1 MEADLTPL
9 ASEKEEVTKGVELAA
24 ADSENTVDAQDNFE
38 TCTVTE
44 TSTVATTT
52 ATSVAAENA
61 PTEGAAPEMATS
73 GEPQN
78 IEAIPAPAVET
89 NMNHAAPSTV
99 VVQTAA
105 APTGSKQLQ
114 QQEFLQQNL
123 NMAKDWAASDIEKK
137 LAENRALLSQWSLIL
152 DKNGSFHVLD
162 DRDNFD
168 FLCLCIINDRAI
180 KCCVGD
186 QRDNG
191 CIIQY
196 HARRTYS
203 KLTVKISQ
211 KTRPVS

>member
-9 ASEKEEVTKGVELAA
+9 TSEKEEVTKGVELAA
-24 ADSENTVDAQDNFE
+24 ADLKNAVDAQDNFE

-52 ATSVAAENA
+52 ATSVTAENA
-61 PTEGAAPEMATS
+61 PIKVAAPEMATS

-105 APTGSKQLQ
+105 APTGSKQHQ

-162 DRDNFD
+162 DRFNLNF
-168 FLCLCIINDRAI
+168 LSVYMINERAI
-180 KCCVGD
+180 K
-186 QRDNG
+186 
-191 CIIQY
+191 
-196 HARRTYS
+196 
-203 KLTVKISQ
+203 
-211 KTRPVS
+211 

>member
-1 MEADLTPL
+1 MEAAPTPL
-9 ASEKEEVTKGVELAA
+9 TSEKEEVIKGVELAV
-24 ADSENTVDAQDNFE
+24 ADLKNAVDAQDDFE
-38 TCTVTE
+38 TSAVTE

-61 PTEGAAPEMATS
+61 PTESAAAEVATS
-73 GEPQN
+73 GEPQS
-78 IEAIPAPAVET
+78 IEAIPAPVVET

-99 VVQTAA
+99 VVQTATA
-105 APTGSKQLQ
+105 STGSKQLQ

-152 DKNGSFHVLD
+152 DKNGSFHVFD
-162 DRDNFD
+162 DETTLIFFVIALSMKEPSNH
-168 FLCLCIINDRAI
+168 AW
-180 KCCVGD
+180 KTSATMVA
-186 QRDNG
+186 
-191 CIIQY
+191 IQY

-211 KTRPVS
+211 NTQPVS